1 MRVSRGTTMRKLT
14 NKRIF
19 VISVFFLITASCGIS
34 KPKYVIDD
42 YALVPNA
49 KAILGNDGLT
59 AFVFENNQKIL
70 PFQQFLVD
78 KYNLQTY
85 NQREIPFTINEERFV
100 LHIYDNDE
108 ISKHINISDFV
119 RKEQIPDVSKM
130 GNQSDFIVLSVV
142 NNKNE
147 DCLKDNSLYQ
157 NIVIKYLKNL
167 KQEYFSNDR

>member
-49 KAILGNDGLT
+49 KAVLGNDGLT

-119 RKEQIPDVSKM
+119 TRSSIFSPRSSKEE
-130 GNQSDFIVLSVV
+130 IVLTS
-142 NNKNE
+142 NT
-147 DCLKDNSLYQ
+147 LFSPRS
-157 NIVIKYLKNL
+157 
-167 KQEYFSNDR
+167 FSNNINLSIL

>member
-49 KAILGNDGLT
+49 KAVLGNDGLT

-85 NQREIPFTINEERFV
+85 NQREIPFTLNEERFV

-108 ISKHINISDFV
+108 VTKYLNMSDFV

-130 GNQSDFIVLSVV
+130 GNQADFIVLSVV
-142 NNKNE
+142 SSKNE

>member
-1 MRVSRGTTMRKLT
+1 MRVSRGTTMPKLT

-49 KAILGNDGLT
+49 KAILGNAGLT

-70 PFQQFLVD
+70 PFQQFLID
-78 KYNLQTY
+78 KFNLQTY
-85 NQREIPFTINEERFV
+85 NQKEIPFNINDERFV
-100 LHIYDNDE
+100 LHMYENDE
-108 ISKHINISDFV
+108 ITKYLNISDFA
-119 RKEQIPDVSKM
+119 RKEQNPDISKM
-130 GNQSDFIVLSVV
+130 GNQADFIVLSVV
-142 NNKNE
+142 NDKNE

-157 NIVIKYLKNL
+157 NIVIKYLKKL

>member
-1 MRVSRGTTMRKLT
+1 MDVSRGTTLLRLM
-14 NKRIF
+14 NKRLF
-19 VISVFFLITASCGIS
+19 SFLIIFFVLTSCGIS
-34 KPKYVIDD
+34 KARYVIDD

-70 PFQQFLVD
+70 PFQQFLID

-85 NQREIPFTINEERFV
+85 NQREIPFTLNEERFV

-108 ISKHINISDFV
+108 VTKYLNMSDFV

-130 GNQSDFIVLSVV
+130 GNQADFIVLSVV
-142 NNKNE
+142 SSKNE

>member
-1 MRVSRGTTMRKLT
+1 MKVSRGTTLRKGM

-34 KPKYVIDD
+34 KPKYVIED

-59 AFVFENNQKIL
+59 AFIFENNKKIL
-70 PFQQFLVD
+70 PFQQFLVN

-85 NQREIPFTINEERFV
+85 NQREIPFTINEQQFV
-100 LHIYDNDE
+100 LHMYDNDE
-108 ISKHINISDFV
+108 ITKYLNITDFV
-119 RKEQIPDVSKM
+119 MKEQIPDVSKM

-142 NNKNE
+142 SDMNE